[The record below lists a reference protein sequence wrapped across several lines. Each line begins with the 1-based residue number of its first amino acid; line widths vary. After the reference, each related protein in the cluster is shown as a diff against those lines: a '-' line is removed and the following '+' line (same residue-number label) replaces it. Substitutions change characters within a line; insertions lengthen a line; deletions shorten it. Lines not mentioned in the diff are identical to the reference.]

1 MNRGSSG
8 LGLFV
13 GRTPSANGLASAY
26 LPQPSVVFMP
36 SSNLRYAEGPRS
48 AAGASIATPNPTSS
62 WRADIAKPVADP
74 GVEETRAKQHPVG
87 ARSVQTILER
97 SFLPGAEDGAV
108 DEAPTKKRFV
118 NAVTVRRFAK
128 IALGLG
134 LVIAFGWAPL
144 RAMLATTSVEAIIN
158 ARIETIRAPIEGIV
172 QAPSEKTAN
181 WSSTAAPPKL
191 TITNPYADRSR
202 LDELRRELN
211 ALEAQEE
218 TLGRQSQLTGTA
230 LDTINLQAEKY
241 RAGRLKLI
249 EARLARQVA
258 ELQAASAKTSQTTAA
273 KQRSDHLQQTGFI
286 SGADS
291 DRAQYEWNA
300 ATSAEAAAQKRL
312 EETKVEHD
320 AVADGVFIGDSYNDA
335 PSSIQRAT
343 ELKMKKG
350 ELDAQLT
357 AVRTQIKHLT
367 DQISEEEARVR
378 LRSEAT
384 VALPPKGRV
393 WEMLVGPGE
402 FVNKGQDLLRVLDC
416 SKPIVSANVDERV
429 YNRLEVGSPATFRP
443 LEDGK
448 TYHGSVINLTGA
460 AGAPGNFAIP
470 PINLHKSPFYVTIA
484 MDDMSAAG
492 CSIGRT
498 GTATFGDSNA
508 NSAREASGETSLH
521 LRGSISES

>member
-1 MNRGSSG
+1 
-8 LGLFV
+8 
-13 GRTPSANGLASAY
+13 
-26 LPQPSVVFMP
+26 MP

-48 AAGASIATPNPTSS
+48 AAGASTAAANPASS
-62 WRADIAKPVADP
+62 GRAEVAKPVADP
-74 GVEETRAKQHPVG
+74 RAEESQAKQHPVG

-97 SFLPGAEDGAV
+97 SFLPAAEDGAA
-108 DEAPTKKRFV
+108 DEAPPAKKRFI
-118 NAVTVRRFAK
+118 NAVTARRFLK
-128 IALGLG
+128 IALGIG

-144 RAMLATTSVEAIIN
+144 RAMLATTSVEAIVN

-172 QAPSEKTAN
+172 QAPGEKTAS
-181 WSSTAAPPKL
+181 WSATAAPLKL
-191 TITNPYADRSR
+191 VVSNPYADRSR
-202 LDELRRELN
+202 LDELRRNLN
-211 ALEAQEE
+211 TLEAQEE
-218 TLGRQSQLTGTA
+218 TLGRQSQSTETA
-230 LDTINLQAEKY
+230 LDTIAFQAEKY

-249 EARLARQVA
+249 EARLARQTA
-258 ELQAASAKTSQTTAA
+258 ELEAATAKTSQTTAS
-273 KQRSDHLQQTGFI
+273 KRRSDHLQQTGFI

-291 DRAQYEWNA
+291 DRVQYEWNA

-335 PSSIQRAT
+335 PSSIQRET

-350 ELDAQLT
+350 ELDAQL
-357 AVRTQIKHLT
+357 AGARTQIKHIK
-367 DQISEEEARVR
+367 DQISEEEARYG

-384 VALPPKGRV
+384 VALPSKGRV

-416 SKPIVSANVDERV
+416 SNPIVSANVDERV

-448 TYHGSVINLTGA
+448 AYRGTVINLTGA
-460 AGAPGNFAIP
+460 AGAPANFAIP
-470 PINLHKSPFYVTIA
+470 PINLRKSPFYVTIA
-484 MDDMSAAG
+484 MDDMGEAG

-498 GTATFGDSNA
+498 GTVTFGDRNA
-508 NSAREASGETSLH
+508 DSARAGGGETRPH
-521 LRGSISES
+521 LTGSISKG